1 MRAYLATT
9 GTIFGMLAILQVFRI
24 VAESNQLIR
33 RTWYFAS
40 IAAIGVVAG
49 AMAIWAWTSFR
60 EKWEY
65 ENQRNPG

>member
-40 IAAIGVVAG
+40 IGAIGVVAG
-49 AMAIWAWTSFR
+49 AMAIWAWTSFS
-60 EKWEY
+60 EK
-65 ENQRNPG
+65 